1 MWTEQDLM
9 RRARRAYELARL
21 KRAVLGFAPVL
32 LLVIVAMALGNRPLP
47 VFGLGAGLFVGGVAL
62 LWYGRDPARAVL
74 PGVLAGVIPLCFALC
89 ASRIGHVCH
98 GDGCV
103 SVCLYACS
111 AGGLLAGAGIGWYAQ
126 SRRCSRKLLFPA
138 AGFAVLT
145 GAMGCSCVGYTG
157 VIGLVAGLCGGVA
170 FSIARTRSQRTT
182 E

>member
-1 MWTEQDLM
+1 M

-21 KRAVLGFAPVL
+21 TRAMVGFAPVL
-32 LLVIVAMALGNRPLP
+32 LLVTAAMALGNRPLP
-47 VFGLGAGLFVGGVAL
+47 VLGLGAGLFVGGVAL

-74 PGVLAGVIPLCFALC
+74 PGVLAGVVPLCFALC
-89 ASRIGHVCH
+89 ASRIGHICH

-126 SRRCSRKLLFPA
+126 SRRRSRRFLLPA
-138 AGFAVLT
+138 AGLAVLT

-157 VIGLVAGLCGGVA
+157 VLGLAAGLCGGVA
-170 FSIARTRSQRTT
+170 FGIARTVGQRTT